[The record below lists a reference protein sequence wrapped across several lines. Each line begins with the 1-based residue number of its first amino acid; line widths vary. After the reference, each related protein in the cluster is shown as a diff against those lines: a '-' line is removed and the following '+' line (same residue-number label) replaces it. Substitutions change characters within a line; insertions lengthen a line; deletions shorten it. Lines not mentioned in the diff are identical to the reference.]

1 MFIAKLQRSIVTSA
15 EKRQVLIYNQSR
27 SIQHE
32 QECTPDLD
40 KLFGN
45 KDKIFAKCS
54 VKPNGELE
62 IGDLVRAQNW

>member
-1 MFIAKLQRSIVTSA
+1 MFIAKLQRSLATTA
-15 EKRQVLIYNQSR
+15 EERQVLIYNQSR
-27 SIQHE
+27 PVQHE
-32 QECTPDLD
+32 LSCTPELD

-54 VKPNGELE
+54 LKPNGELE